1 MPNITLKF
9 KDSVLS
15 RHFIGR
21 GQSLTIGRRKD
32 NDIVIENLAVSGHH
46 AKIDSVGE
54 GFVLVDLQSKNGSF
68 VNEQLVSSHWLKDG
82 DLVSIG
88 KHLLAF
94 STADGAPA
102 AAPAE
107 IDKTMVMDTSNYR
120 SMVQKSA
127 AVLPKPLLRQED
139 ASDISPICPA
149 VTASWSF
156 KQARQDRKGSHL
168 RDRGQGAFRRRN
180 GGHHQPEAGR
190 LLPEPRGGVFQ
201 ASRQRSDGE
210 KIRHAAGPRCDRHR
224 IGQASVLYQG
234 SLSRPRFLSF
244 QRWRRLRTRLV
255 PRPCFKRTGVPR
267 GRSAGRSRP
276 TLLRVRRRTRCACR
290 F

>member
-9 KDSVLS
+9 KDNVLS

-54 GFVLVDLQSKNGSF
+54 SFVLVDLQSKNGSF

-88 KHLLAF
+88 KHLLVF
-94 STADGAPA
+94 STADGASAA

-107 IDKTMVMDTSNYR
+107 IDKTMLMDTSNYR

-127 AVLPKPLLRQED
+127 AALPKPLLRQED
-139 ASDISPICPA
+139 ASGYLAYLS
-149 VTASWSF
+149 
-156 KQARQDRKGSHL
+156 
-168 RDRGQGAFRRRN
+168 
-180 GGHHQPEAGR
+180 GGHGKLDLSNKLIKIGKDPTSEIVVKGLFVGGTAATISRRPDGYYLSCAGGFSK
-190 LLPEPRGGVFQ
+190 PRVNDQTVKKSIMLQDLDVIAIGSVKLQFFIKDL
-201 ASRQRSDGE
+201 STV
-210 KIRHAAGPRCDRHR
+210 R
-224 IGQASVLYQG
+224 IS
-234 SLSRPRFLSF
+234 
-244 QRWRRLRTRLV
+244 
-255 PRPCFKRTGVPR
+255 
-267 GRSAGRSRP
+267 
-276 TLLRVRRRTRCACR
+276 
-290 F
+290 

>member
-9 KDSVLS
+9 KDNVLS

-88 KHLLAF
+88 KHLLTF
-94 STADGAPA
+94 STADGAAA

-139 ASDISPICPA
+139 ASGYLAYLS
-149 VTASWSF
+149 
-156 KQARQDRKGSHL
+156 
-168 RDRGQGAFRRRN
+168 
-180 GGHHQPEAGR
+180 GGHGKLGLSNKLVKIGKDPTSEIVVKG
-190 LLPEPRGGVFQ
+190 LFVGGT
-201 ASRQRSDGE
+201 AATISRRPDG
-210 KIRHAAGPRCDRHR
+210 
-224 IGQASVLYQG
+224 YY
-234 SLSRPRFLSF
+234 LSRAGGFSKPRVNDQTVKKSVMLQDLDVIAIGSVKLQFFIKDLSAA
-244 QRWRRLRTRLV
+244 RA
-255 PRPCFKRTGVPR
+255 
-267 GRSAGRSRP
+267 S
-276 TLLRVRRRTRCACR
+276 
-290 F
+290 

>member
-9 KDSVLS
+9 KDNVLS
-15 RHFIGR
+15 RHFVGR

-88 KHLLAF
+88 KHILAF

-127 AVLPKPLLRQED
+127 AVLPKPLLRHED
-139 ASDISPICPA
+139 ASGYLAYLS
-149 VTASWSF
+149 
-156 KQARQDRKGSHL
+156 G
-168 RDRGQGAFRRRN
+168 GQGQLDLSNKLIKIGRDPHSEIVVKGLFVGGTAATISRR
-180 GGHHQPEAGR
+180 P
-190 LLPEPRGGVFQ
+190 
-201 ASRQRSDGE
+201 DG
-210 KIRHAAGPRCDRHR
+210 
-224 IGQASVLYQG
+224 YY
-234 SLSRPRFLSF
+234 LSRAGGLSKPRVNDRAVNKSVMLQDLDVIAIGSVKLQFF
-244 QRWRRLRTRLV
+244 IRE
-255 PRPCFKRTGVPR
+255 P
-267 GRSAGRSRP
+267 SAA
-276 TLLRVRRRTRCACR
+276 RVS
-290 F
+290 

>member
-54 GFVLVDLQSKNGSF
+54 SFVLVDLQSKNGSF

-88 KHLLAF
+88 KHLLVF
-94 STADGAPA
+94 STADGASAA

-127 AVLPKPLLRQED
+127 AALPKPLLRQED
-139 ASDISPICPA
+139 ASGYLAYLS
-149 VTASWSF
+149 
-156 KQARQDRKGSHL
+156 
-168 RDRGQGAFRRRN
+168 
-180 GGHHQPEAGR
+180 GGHGKLDLSNKLIKIGKDPTSEIVVKGLFVGGTAATISRRPDGYYLSCAGR
-190 LLPEPRGGVFQ
+190 F
-201 ASRQRSDGE
+201 
-210 KIRHAAGPRCDRHR
+210 
-224 IGQASVLYQG
+224 
-234 SLSRPRFLSF
+234 SRPRVNDQTVKKSIMLQDLDVIAIGSVKLQFFIKDLSAA
-244 QRWRRLRTRLV
+244 RI
-255 PRPCFKRTGVPR
+255 
-267 GRSAGRSRP
+267 S
-276 TLLRVRRRTRCACR
+276 
-290 F
+290 

>member
-9 KDSVLS
+9 KDNVLS

-88 KHLLAF
+88 KHLLVF
-94 STADGAPA
+94 STADGASAA

-107 IDKTMVMDTSNYR
+107 IDKTMLMDTSNYR

-139 ASDISPICPA
+139 ASGYLAYLS
-149 VTASWSF
+149 
-156 KQARQDRKGSHL
+156 
-168 RDRGQGAFRRRN
+168 
-180 GGHHQPEAGR
+180 GGHGKLDLSNKLVKIGKDPTSEIVVKGLFVGGTAATISRRPDGYYLSCAGGFSK
-190 LLPEPRGGVFQ
+190 PRVNDQTVKKSVMLQDLDVIAIGSVKLQFFIKDLST
-201 ASRQRSDGE
+201 ARS
-210 KIRHAAGPRCDRHR
+210 
-224 IGQASVLYQG
+224 S
-234 SLSRPRFLSF
+234 
-244 QRWRRLRTRLV
+244 
-255 PRPCFKRTGVPR
+255 
-267 GRSAGRSRP
+267 
-276 TLLRVRRRTRCACR
+276 
-290 F
+290 

>member
-9 KDSVLS
+9 KDNVLS

-54 GFVLVDLQSKNGSF
+54 SFVLVDLQSKNGSF
-68 VNEQLVSSHWLKDG
+68 VNEHLVSSHWLKDG

-88 KHLLAF
+88 KHLLVF
-94 STADGAPA
+94 STADGASAA

-127 AVLPKPLLRQED
+127 AALPKPLLRQED
-139 ASDISPICPA
+139 ASGYLAYLS
-149 VTASWSF
+149 
-156 KQARQDRKGSHL
+156 
-168 RDRGQGAFRRRN
+168 
-180 GGHHQPEAGR
+180 GGHGKLDLSNKLIKIGKDPTSEIVVKGLFVGGTAATTSRRPDGYYLSCAGGFSK
-190 LLPEPRGGVFQ
+190 PRVNDQTVKKSIMLQDLDVIAIGSVKLQFFIKDLST
-201 ASRQRSDGE
+201 A
-210 KIRHAAGPRCDRHR
+210 R
-224 IGQASVLYQG
+224 IS
-234 SLSRPRFLSF
+234 
-244 QRWRRLRTRLV
+244 
-255 PRPCFKRTGVPR
+255 
-267 GRSAGRSRP
+267 
-276 TLLRVRRRTRCACR
+276 
-290 F
+290 

>member
-9 KDSVLS
+9 KDNVLS

-21 GQSLTIGRRKD
+21 SQSLTIGRRKD

-46 AKIDSVGE
+46 ARIDSVGE

-88 KHLLAF
+88 KHLLTF
-94 STADGAPA
+94 STADGAAA

-139 ASDISPICPA
+139 ASGYLAYLS
-149 VTASWSF
+149 
-156 KQARQDRKGSHL
+156 
-168 RDRGQGAFRRRN
+168 
-180 GGHHQPEAGR
+180 GGHGKLDLSSKLIKIGKDPTSEIVVKGLFVGGTAATISRRPDGYYLSR
-190 LLPEPRGGVFQ
+190 AGGVSKPRVNDQTVRKSVMLQDLDVIAIGSVKLQFFIKDL
-201 ASRQRSDGE
+201 S
-210 KIRHAAGPRCDRHR
+210 AAR
-224 IGQASVLYQG
+224 IS
-234 SLSRPRFLSF
+234 
-244 QRWRRLRTRLV
+244 
-255 PRPCFKRTGVPR
+255 
-267 GRSAGRSRP
+267 
-276 TLLRVRRRTRCACR
+276 
-290 F
+290 